1 MTDTRSPD
9 ELGHGHDVPGTKVA
23 PPGRRRGRLR
33 IALVSLASVTV
44 LLGAA
49 AGGAFFYVNHE
60 IGSIPR
66 IPVKFLAQDN
76 SSGGMT
82 VLLTARQLGPTGL
95 SSMPRTGD
103 ESGLIMLLHLNAN
116 QTSGG
121 VVSIPPQTEV
131 NVPGGGQMQLAD
143 VVADGGP
150 SLLTETVHNL
160 TGVPINHYALIDF
173 THVAE
178 MVDALGGVSVRLPAT
193 TDSFG
198 HVFPKGVDQVDGTEA
213 LEYAREPSLTETARV
228 QRQESLMR
236 AVLSKLADKDLLASP
251 LTMSR
256 VLNAFTSLL
265 KVDSTFTNSQVLS
278 LGTDIGRL
286 SSSAT
291 TFVTAPTETINNS
304 VVLNPTMSS
313 ALWSAISNDS
323 IASFAQQY
331 PDTIT
336 PAAP

>member
-9 ELGHGHDVPGTKVA
+9 ELGQGDGVLGTRAA
-23 PPGRRRGRLR
+23 PPGRRRRTLR
-33 IALVSLASVTV
+33 TALVSLASVTV

-49 AGGAFFYVNHE
+49 AAGAFIYVNHE

-66 IPVKFLAQDN
+66 IPVKFLAQED

-82 VLLTARQLGPTGL
+82 VLLTGSQVGPTGL
-95 SSMPRTGD
+95 SGMPRTPGQ
-103 ESGLIMLLHLNAN
+103 SGMIMLLRINAN
-116 QTSGG
+116 RTSGG
-121 VVSIPPQTEV
+121 VVSIPPQAEV
-131 NVPGGGQMQLAD
+131 KVPGGEEMQLED
-143 VVADGGP
+143 VVAVGGP

-173 THVAE
+173 SHVAE

-198 HVFPKGVDQVDGTEA
+198 HVFPAGVDQVNGTEA
-213 LEYAREPSLTETARV
+213 LEYARDPSLSETGRV
-228 QRQESLMR
+228 LRQQSLMR
-236 AVLSKLADKDLLASP
+236 AVQSKLADKDLFTSP
-251 LTMSR
+251 LTMTR

-265 KVDSTFTNSQVLS
+265 EVDSTFTNSQVLS

-286 SSSAT
+286 SRSAT
-291 TFVTAPTETINNS
+291 TFVTAPTETVNNS
-304 VVLNPTMSS
+304 VVLNPAESS

-323 IASFAQQY
+323 IASFAQQH
-331 PDTIT
+331 PDIIT